1 MADAG
6 SSGGRPVSVLASGIE
21 MPRLGLGLWQVP
33 DGEQAER
40 AVTWAL
46 EAGYRHID
54 TAQGYGNE
62 PSVGRALA
70 ASGLPRDEVFITTK
84 HIPGSGDPAA
94 EAERSLERLG
104 VERLDLYLVHWPQGG
119 PTGAWPGMER
129 ALDRGLTRAIGVS
142 NFDVGELGAVTEAAT
157 HRPVINQ
164 IQLSPFHHRRQLIAV
179 CDRLGIAVEAY
190 SPLTTGRHI
199 EDGTIAAIAGRHG
212 RTPAQVM
219 LRWGLQRGF
228 VVIPKSVHRERIVE
242 NAQIFD
248 FELSGE
254 DLAALDALDHT
265 GGTGKALEKPWW
277 TTAARARGLAA
288 RIVRRR

>member
-1 MADAG
+1 MAAAG
-6 SSGGRPVSVLASGIE
+6 QLVRTLADGVE
-21 MPRLGLGLWQVP
+21 MPRLALGLWQVP
-33 DGEQAER
+33 EGEQAER
-40 AVTWAL
+40 AVSWAL

-70 ASGLPRDEVFITTK
+70 ASGLRPDDVFITTK
-84 HIPGSGDPAA
+84 FLPGSGDPVA

-104 VERLDLYLVHWPQGG
+104 VESLDLYLVHWPQGG

-164 IQLSPFHHRRQLIAV
+164 IQLSPFHYRRQLIDA

-190 SPLTTGRHI
+190 SPLTTGRHL
-199 EDGTIAAIAGRHG
+199 EDATIAEVARQNG

-219 LRWGLQRGF
+219 LRWGLQHGF
-228 VVIPKSVHRERIVE
+228 TVIPKSVHRDRIAE
-242 NAQIFD
+242 NAQVFD

-254 DLAALDALDHT
+254 DLVALDALDHT
-265 GGTGKALEKPWW
+265 GGTGRALEKPWW
-277 TTAARARGLAA
+277 TTTARARGLAA

>member
-6 SSGGRPVSVLASGIE
+6 QLVTALADGVE

-33 DGEQAER
+33 EGERAER
-40 AVTWAL
+40 AVSWAL

-62 PSVGRALA
+62 PSVGRALT

-84 HIPGSGDPAA
+84 FIPGSGDPIS

-104 VERLDLYLVHWPQGG
+104 TERLDLYLVHWPQGG
-119 PTGAWPGMER
+119 PTRAWAGMED
-129 ALDRGLTRAIGVS
+129 ALERGLTRAIGVS
-142 NFDVGELGAVTEAAT
+142 NFDVGQLDALIEAAT

-164 IQLSPFHHRRQLIAV
+164 IQLSPFHYRRELIEA
-179 CDRLGIAVEAY
+179 CNRHGIAVEAY
-190 SPLTTGRHI
+190 SPLTTGRHL
-199 EDGTIAAIAGRHG
+199 EDPTIAEAARKHG

-219 LRWGLQRGF
+219 LRWALQRGF

-248 FELSGE
+248 FELSSA
-254 DLAALDALDHT
+254 DVAALDALDHT
-265 GGTGKALEKPWW
+265 GGTGRALEKPWW
-277 TTAARARGLAA
+277 TPAARARGLGA
-288 RIVRRR
+288 RIIGRR

>member
-1 MADAG
+1 
-6 SSGGRPVSVLASGIE
+6 
-21 MPRLGLGLWQVP
+21 VP

-40 AVTWAL
+40 AVSWAL

-62 PSVGRALA
+62 SSVGRALA
-70 ASGLPRDEVFITTK
+70 ASGLPRDGVFVTTK
-84 HIPGSGDPAA
+84 FIPGSGDPVAG
-94 EAERSLERLG
+94 AERSLERLG
-104 VERLDLYLVHWPQGG
+104 IDRLDLYLVHWPQGG
-119 PTGAWPGMER
+119 PTRAWTGMER
-129 ALDRGLTRAIGVS
+129 ALERGLTQTIGVS
-142 NFDVGELGAVTEAAT
+142 NFDVGQLREVTEAGT
-157 HRPVINQ
+157 ERPAVNQ
-164 IQLSPFHHRRQLIAV
+164 IQLSPFHFRRELIEA

-190 SPLTTGRHI
+190 SPLTTGRHL
-199 EDGTIAAIAGRHG
+199 DDATIAEVARRHE

-219 LRWGLQRGF
+219 LRWGLQHGF

-242 NAQIFD
+242 NARIFD
-248 FELSGE
+248 FELSSD

-265 GGTGKALEKPWW
+265 GGTGRALEKPWW